1 MFNILQPKLRH
12 QFMLQ
17 VTDADGSYNPEYDIF
32 ATQLISVDLGSE
44 LLLEGSPKQ
53 HKTNRIVLW
62 LEDDA
67 TCKLIRTIRNMQAE
81 PRQVNVDV
89 FLVNGNEDVLERYS
103 YKLATIEAMQ
113 HSMFSYAGVED
124 RIALQAIVPQ
134 TDIDGVQTN
143 VKIPLE
149 GHVTSSQSKSCSMKL
164 LQFFF
169 LGFEHQI
176 YDEPCNVRAI
186 LAKIK
191 EPVDGK

>member
-1 MFNILQPKLRH
+1 MFNFLQPKLRH
-12 QFMLQ
+12 PFILQ
-17 VTDADGSYNPEYDIF
+17 VTDADGTYNPEYDIF
-32 ATQLISVDLGSE
+32 TSQLISVDLGSE
-44 LLLEGSPKQ
+44 LLLEDSLKQ

-103 YKLATIEAMQ
+103 YKLATAEAMQ
-113 HSMFSYAGVED
+113 HSMLSYKV
-124 RIALQAIVPQ
+124 
-134 TDIDGVQTN
+134 N
-143 VKIPLE
+143 IPFE
-149 GHVTSSQSKSCSMKL
+149 GHVTCSQSKSCSMKL

-169 LGFEHQI
+169 LEFDHQI

-186 LAKIK
+186 FAKVK
-191 EPVDGK
+191 EPTDGE

>member
-1 MFNILQPKLRH
+1 M
-12 QFMLQ
+12 MQ

-32 ATQLISVDLGSE
+32 TSQLISIDLGSE
-44 LLLEGSPKQ
+44 LLLENSLKQ

-67 TCKLIRTIRNMQAE
+67 TCKLIKTIRNMQAE

-113 HSMFSYAGVED
+113 HSMLSYAGVED
-124 RIALQAIVPQ
+124 RIVLQASVPQ
-134 TDIDGVQTN
+134 TNIDGVQTN

-169 LGFEHQI
+169 LEFDHQI

-191 EPVDGK
+191 EPADGK